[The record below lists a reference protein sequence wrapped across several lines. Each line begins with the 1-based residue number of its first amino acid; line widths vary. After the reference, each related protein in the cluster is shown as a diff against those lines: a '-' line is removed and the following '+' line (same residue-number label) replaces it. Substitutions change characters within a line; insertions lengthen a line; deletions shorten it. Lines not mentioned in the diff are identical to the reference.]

1 MTVLIDNS
9 KAVEITIRG
18 WDEVGMQYGP
28 DWSNDFFEVGALDS
42 VDGLDDAYFVDDVDY
57 CVEEANDMMAGVG
70 DFAGDGPQPNQ
81 FVDVTVL
88 DRSELLA
95 E

>member
-1 MTVLIDNS
+1 MTVLVDNG
-9 KAVEITIRG
+9 KAVEVTIRE
-18 WDEVGMQYGP
+18 WDEAGVQYGP
-28 DWSNDFFEVGALDS
+28 DWSNDFFEVGTLEA

-57 CVEEANDMMAGVG
+57 CVEAANDMVAGVG
-70 DFAGDGPQPNQ
+70 DFAGDGPQSNQ

-88 DRSELLA
+88 DRGELLA